1 MMLNEKA
8 LRIILG
14 LLAAGFVAMCAIALY
29 EWMVATDP
37 TGSLAAV
44 GVMAT
49 FAVAFAAVLA
59 LDQNRSLVKAATDEA
74 RASADAVSEMQRQR
88 EWSFKPSL
96 AVSPGWRP
104 TESNRFG
111 VQFWRVRN
119 IGTGPA
125 FNVKLCG
132 HRRPAGE
139 GVRPSEWMAGEC
151 MGLAPNGE
159 HEFVQQWQ
167 TVPHD
172 SRPDRYRCLL
182 GDWWQQEDD
191 MIVAVR
197 YEDWFGT
204 HYRAS
209 PMLERPDEWRGHPSE
224 AGAPD
229 WLRCS

>member
-96 AVSPGWRP
+96 AVSPGSRP

-111 VQFWRVRN
+111 VQLWRVRN
-119 IGTGPA
+119 IWHRPGVQCEVVRPPA
-125 FNVKLCG
+125 PG
-132 HRRPAGE
+132 WRRRP
-139 GVRPSEWMAGEC
+139 P
-151 MGLAPNGE
+151 
-159 HEFVQQWQ
+159 
-167 TVPHD
+167 
-172 SRPDRYRCLL
+172 
-182 GDWWQQEDD
+182 
-191 MIVAVR
+191 
-197 YEDWFGT
+197 
-204 HYRAS
+204 
-209 PMLERPDEWRGHPSE
+209 ERVDG
-224 AGAPD
+224 G
-229 WLRCS
+229 